1 VVVVVEALPVAAE
14 LFQAVRVDILE
25 PWSSHVSLMPRAY
38 SSGPRNGCP
47 PKPDP
52 SQGMERYV
60 HAPRASGNPPALLQ
74 ALELASAR
82 ILRLALH
89 KVVIVVLAARA
100 DEVGSRKKGGRRRA
114 DLLDLGDRVGEGGGV
129 VEHLL
134 VEAGGN
140 VNSSAMEPGMDPLR
154 APGGPIPPI
163 RPASRFGYV
172 HGLSGCHGGGGG
184 RPVVAAIRGLDCVV
198 WSFKLALL

>member
-1 VVVVVEALPVAAE
+1 MNPD
-14 LFQAVRVDILE
+14 R
-25 PWSSHVSLMPRAY
+25 SK
-38 SSGPRNGCP
+38 
-47 PKPDP
+47 PKTREGRD
-52 SQGMERYV
+52 V

-74 ALELASAR
+74 ALELAPAR
-82 ILRLALH
+82 IVRLALH
-89 KVVIVVLAARA
+89 KVVIVVLAAGA
-100 DEVGSRKKGGRRRA
+100 DEEGGREEGSRRGA

-140 VNSSAMEPGMDPLR
+140 VNSSAMQLGGDPLR
-154 APGGPIPPI
+154 APGTPIPPI

-184 RPVVAAIRGLDCVV
+184 RPVVAAIRGP
-198 WSFKLALL
+198 